1 MSVRDVCGLKHLLN
15 ILKIFNT
22 LKLDIGNHS
31 VIHVCINRLIN
42 DGRIED
48 DNIQKS
54 TLSTLMIFP
63 YCLVTVVGCYSFC
76 LEIISLWLNRTGKKT
91 I

>member
-1 MSVRDVCGLKHLLN
+1 MSVRDVCGIKHLLN
-15 ILKIFNT
+15 LLKIFNT

-48 DNIQKS
+48 DNFQKS

-63 YCLVTVVGCYSFC
+63 YCLLTGYCCWLLQLLFRNHFPVVEYN
-76 LEIISLWLNRTGKKT
+76 W
-91 I
+91 

>member
-48 DNIQKS
+48 DNFQKFDDFS
-54 TLSTLMIFP
+54 LLSVNWL
-63 YCLVTVVGCYSFC
+63 LLLAVTASV
-76 LEIISLWLNRTGKKT
+76 
-91 I
+91 